1 MVSVSTAQVASLLN
15 SAFGKQNITPE
26 KVWHLVG
33 TGVFTDVSPTRSV
46 RIDLDEVLAMTA
58 ATCVVTPD
66 QWPHRPLFRVSL
78 TKLRH
83 AAIPD
88 PKNPNGAPLRTHA
101 GADYANTHGL
111 SALMRERAWTGVWEV
126 SDATIEQAVEKRA
139 ILFGTT
145 KGYIHPD
152 YVRTIVGAHRDENVR
167 RVWWETEPAPAS
179 VRAFV
184 GTGLWMDVQAGR
196 ESHWA

>member
-1 MVSVSTAQVASLLN
+1 MVGVSTAQVASLLN
-15 SAFGKQNITPE
+15 SAFGKQNITHE

-46 RIDLDEVLAMTA
+46 RIDLNEVLAMTA
-58 ATCVVTPD
+58 ATRVVTPD
-66 QWPHRPLFRVSL
+66 QWPHQPLFRVSL
-78 TKLRH
+78 TKLRPNP
-83 AAIPD
+83 IPD
-88 PKNPNGAPLRTHA
+88 PESRNGVLLRTHA
-101 GADYANTHGL
+101 GADYANAHGL
-111 SALMRERAWTGVWEV
+111 SPLMRERAWTGVWEV
-126 SDATIEQAVEKRA
+126 SDATIEQAIEKRA

-152 YVRTIVGAHRDENVR
+152 YVRTIVGAHRDKNVR
-167 RVWWETEPAPAS
+167 RVWWETEPVPAT

>member
-1 MVSVSTAQVASLLN
+1 LN

-58 ATCVVTPD
+58 DTRVATPD
-66 QWPHRPLFRVSL
+66 QWPHQPLFRVSL
-78 TKLRH
+78 TKLRP

-101 GADYANTHGL
+101 GADYANNHGL